1 MQNDAAPTEQ
11 EQNAKLATL
20 GRLLNDPDVPM
31 QQGRVWSILNEWME
45 RERALT

>member
-31 QQGRVWSILNEWME
+31 QQDRVWSILNEWME